1 MRMFI
6 VAIFLVVDATS
17 LTPTGYRGILR
28 ALPLRLDRHPSLC
41 APPPPEGNS
50 ALFAAVAGSTP
61 DTSVDLLREVAAEN
75 DALRAR
81 VRELE
86 ALQANTEG
94 LCEVL
99 DDGGG
104 WTSSLRSRATWLLG
118 LLVAQS
124 CSSFVLADNE
134 QLLVTHPTV
143 IFFMTM
149 LVGAGG
155 NAGNQAAVRIIRGLA
170 TGEVAP
176 NLSERTTTIITD
188 EVRRAFALGAILVA
202 AGFVRVIAFGYP
214 IESAVAIACSLCSI
228 VFISVV
234 TGAALP
240 MAMDRFGIDPAHAG
254 ATIQVIMDLVGV
266 LVTCLICQ
274 LILGDPSD
282 HTAPLPVAHPSNAL
296 HAAAISSEVQ
306 PHQDLSS

>member
-1 MRMFI
+1 MNSPP
-6 VAIFLVVDATS
+6 AEDAAAAAGDGEPS
-17 LTPTGYRGILR
+17 GI
-28 ALPLRLDRHPSLC
+28 HPSLVNRGD
-41 APPPPEGNS
+41 AVQRKAWHAMAYGQMLEDGQRPTGDEPSKG
-50 ALFAAVAGSTP
+50 AAAADGSIAQP
-61 DTSVDLLREVAAEN
+61 NGPVEESFLVRLRK
-75 DALRAR
+75 RI
-81 VRELE
+81 
-86 ALQANTEG
+86 
-94 LCEVL
+94 
-99 DDGGG
+99 
-104 WTSSLRSRATWLLG
+104 G
-118 LLVAQS
+118 LLVGLLVFQS
-124 CSSFVLADNE
+124 FSSFILAAYSD
-134 QLLVTHPTV
+134 LLTHHPV
-143 IFFMTM
+143 IIAFLTM

-155 NAGNQAAVRIIRGLA
+155 NSGNQAAVLVIRGLA
-170 TGEVAP
+170 TGQIGGFARYLWGELKMAVAI
-176 NLSERTTTIITD
+176 S
-188 EVRRAFALGAILVA
+188 LVLVSV
-202 AGFVRVIAFGYP
+202 GCVRVIAFGYP